1 MQPECSENTAL
12 LEDALSAF
20 VSVRPRL
27 FGIAYRILESVAEA
41 EDIVQ
46 DAWLRWQ
53 TTDRSVILDAPA
65 FLATM
70 TTRLAINRAQSA
82 RSRHETYIG
91 MCLPEPV
98 DTSNDVDNE
107 AEQAHSCFTF
117 VATLTGA
124 KGPHHSRLISPYL
137 SHCSAVSQI
146 GRLSG
151 HSKYIEPEK
160 KLGTINLGNTSRY
173 IDKSFDGMPSVPLT

>member
-1 MQPECSENTAL
+1 VLISRNGEAVSLVTI
-12 LEDALSAF
+12 SA
-20 VSVRPRL
+20 SAQGIGQIMWIMRP
-27 FGIAYRILESVAEA
+27 SK
-41 EDIVQ
+41 
-46 DAWLRWQ
+46 
-53 TTDRSVILDAPA
+53 TPA
-65 FLATM
+65 F
-70 TTRLAINRAQSA
+70 
-82 RSRHETYIG
+82 
-91 MCLPEPV
+91 
-98 DTSNDVDNE
+98 
-107 AEQAHSCFTF
+107 TF
-117 VATLTGA
+117 IATLTGA

>member
-1 MQPECSENTAL
+1 MAQMFQYAYS
-12 LEDALSAF
+12 SAPAMVMRTWRRF
-20 VSVRPRL
+20 QIPGHHS
-27 FGIAYRILESVAEA
+27 
-41 EDIVQ
+41 DIVQ

-82 RSRHETYIG
+82 RSPHETYIG